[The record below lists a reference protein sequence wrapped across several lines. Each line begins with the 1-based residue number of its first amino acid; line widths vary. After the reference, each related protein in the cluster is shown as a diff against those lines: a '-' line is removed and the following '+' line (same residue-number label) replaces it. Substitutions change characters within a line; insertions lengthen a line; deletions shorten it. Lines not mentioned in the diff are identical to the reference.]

1 MMKQMLNRICRPV
14 SAIVLSMLVASGGM
28 ASTQQADNPVSGDR
42 PRAGGFVQPNVND
55 LHILRPWGQSIRVY
69 GAAQNETTS
78 DPDEHVYLYEPP
90 LRFRIAADGMI
101 DVRRNN
107 FDQRK
112 VTFYLEGLNQDIEKR
127 IQELLDGLGIKVL
140 ARNVRPLQYTYIAIS
155 DDSGQWVSR
164 YPENNESLPALQ
176 DWIPVEVDFTSMDD
190 GVERADEFE
199 NRLKT
204 QEVEFDGILVYGG
217 RELSIN
223 AVELTVETLLESRFY
238 IDLTGNGEFAYV
250 TRNQIRNALA
260 TTHAEIQK
268 DVYIEDPN
276 AIVPPLE
283 WPEETWD
290 RITVAWDDFLDQHQ
304 VETTRY
310 SFDRDDLTPDKFTL
324 FEEHLKSEMED
335 ETKNHID
342 ISASMEAEAGFLGL
356 GGSVGGSG
364 RINKEDFE
372 RRKRNNENGVKWEGE
387 VFRPTSIDLFVMD
400 ADRLRNETRISS
412 YVITARPETEQFE
425 IHISSQR
432 RAEEERYAEL
442 RDDFEERYAELRDD
456 FEERYAELRD
466 DFEEQYNAALEEIA
480 EVKQFIAGFDG
491 LPDQTY
497 RWRQGQGRVS
507 MIGVEEG
514 ICYLTFVTG
523 EFRGGGET
531 VYVRHEGGTW
541 YLGGTSQQQGVGGE
555 AHCWKFPTLINNRP
569 R

>member
-1 MMKQMLNRICRPV
+1 MMTSMLNRICRSV

-28 ASTQQADNPVSGDR
+28 ASAQQADNPVSGDR
-42 PRAGGFVQPNVND
+42 PRAGGFAQPNVGD
-55 LHILRPWGQSIRVY
+55 RHIVRPWGQSIRVY
-69 GAAQNETTS
+69 GAAQNESTS

-90 LRFRIAADGMI
+90 LRFRIVDDGTI
-101 DVRRNN
+101 DVSRN
-107 FDQRK
+107 DSDPRK
-112 VTFYLEGLNQDIEKR
+112 VTFYLDGLNQDLEER
-127 IQELLDGLGIKVL
+127 IQELLDARGIKVL
-140 ARNVRPLQYTYIAIS
+140 ARNLRPLQYTFIAIS
-155 DDSGQWVSR
+155 DDSGQWQSR
-164 YPENNESLPALQ
+164 YPENNESLPAPQ
-176 DWIPVEVDFTSMDD
+176 DWIPFEVDFTSMDD
-190 GVERADEFE
+190 GVELADEFV

-204 QEVEFDGILVYGG
+204 QEVEFDVILGYGG
-217 RELSIN
+217 RELSRN
-223 AVELTVETLLESRFY
+223 TVELTVRTLLERGFHT
-238 IDLTGNGEFAYV
+238 DLTGNGEFAYV

-260 TTHAEIQK
+260 TTHAEIQRR
-268 DVYIEDPN
+268 VYIEDPN

-304 VETTRY
+304 AETTRY

-335 ETKNHID
+335 ETKDSID
-342 ISASMEAEAGFLGL
+342 IQASMAAEAGFLGL
-356 GGSVGGSG
+356 GGSIGGSG
-364 RINKEDFE
+364 RMSKEDFE
-372 RRKRNNENGVKWEGE
+372 RRKQNNENGVKWEGE
-387 VFRPTSIDLFVMD
+387 VFRPTSIDLFVID
-400 ADRLRNETRISS
+400 AFRLENETRISS
-412 YVITARPETEQFE
+412 YVITARPGTERFS
-425 IHISSQR
+425 IRISSQR

-442 RDDFEERYAELRDD
+442 RSDFEERYAELRS
-456 FEERYAELRD
+456 

-507 MIGVEEG
+507 MIGVDEG

-523 EFRGGGET
+523 RFEGGGET

-541 YLGGTSQQQGVGGE
+541 YLGGTSAQAGVGGE
-555 AHCWKFPTLINNRP
+555 AHCWKFPTLNRP